1 LLDVKANSLTLIECL
16 ETFTLNGA
24 EVDKNVPPFIILDEP
39 KPFFLVEPFYL
50 TFCQSFAPP
59 FPRFDPAGHLSRHHK
74 KTTAFQDTI
83 LKLWWLTY
91 LSKYEY
97 QTFPTLPI
105 LVFLYNSNPLSVSY
119 NQSGIFV

>member
-39 KPFFLVEPFYL
+39 KPFFLVEPFYF

-59 FPRFDPAGHLSRHHK
+59 FPRFYPAGPLSCHHK

-83 LKLWWLTY
+83 LNLWWLTY
-91 LSKYEY
+91 PSKYES
-97 QTFPTLPI
+97 QTFPTPPLLI
-105 LVFLYNSNPLSVSY
+105 FLYNPKSLSVLH
-119 NQSGIFV
+119 NQGGVFL